1 MYPDAVC
8 SGARSICKIELATS
22 GVTMKGKKQNVH
34 QHATAGEGPR
44 CIGMHWSTCTCCAA
58 CEHRINLHA
67 YYIIHVDNARIR
79 V

>member
-44 CIGMHWSTCTCCAA
+44 CRYALVNVYLL
-58 CEHRINLHA
+58 R
-67 YYIIHVDNARIR
+67 R